1 MIIDFHF
8 HLARRNELYRD
19 IYQFCEKIWE
29 KEGMSFLDI
38 VNGDIDEYLKS
49 QGVDYA
55 VGLAEISP
63 ITTGIIGNEEVIEI
77 CKQNKRLIPGG
88 NINPYMVRNIRDE
101 VKRLQK
107 MGIRVIKLYPTYQ
120 YFYPNESF
128 LYPLY
133 ESAQELDIPIMVHTG
148 SSVFKGARIKYGDPI
163 YLDDI
168 AVDFSDLKILL
179 VHGGRGFFYDR
190 AFFLAKLHK
199 NVYLEISGLPPENLS
214 KYFPDLEKISDKVIF
229 GSDFPSTGNV
239 KNNID
244 KIKNLPLSADSKKKI
259 LGENAKK
266 ILKLNGGKKI

>member
-19 IYQFCEKIWE
+19 IYQFCEKVWE

-168 AVDFSDLKILL
+168 AVDFPDLKILL
-179 VHGGRGFFYDR
+179 VHGGRGFFLR
-190 AFFLAKLHK
+190 
-199 NVYLEISGLPPENLS
+199 
-214 KYFPDLEKISDKVIF
+214 
-229 GSDFPSTGNV
+229 
-239 KNNID
+239 
-244 KIKNLPLSADSKKKI
+244 
-259 LGENAKK
+259 
-266 ILKLNGGKKI
+266 

>member
-1 MIIDFHF
+1 MVIDFHF

-19 IYQFCEKIWE
+19 IYQFCEKVWE

-88 NINPYMVRNIRDE
+88 NINPYMVRSIRDE
-101 VKRLQK
+101 VKRLHK
-107 MGIRVIKLYPTYQ
+107 MGMRVIKLYPTYQ

-133 ESAQELDIPIMVHTG
+133 ETAQELEIPIMFHTG
-148 SSVFKGARIKYGDPI
+148 SSIFKGARIKYGDPI
-163 YLDDI
+163 FLDDV
-168 AVDFSDLKILL
+168 AVDFPELKILL

-199 NVYLEISGLPPENLS
+199 NVYMEISGLPPQNLL
-214 KYFPDLEKISDKVIF
+214 KYYPDLEKIADKIIF

-239 KNNID
+239 KKNID
-244 KIKNLPLSADSKKKI
+244 MIKNLPLSAESKKKI
-259 LGENAKK
+259 LGENARK
-266 ILKLNGGKKI
+266 ILKLNGGRKV

>member
-19 IYQFCEKIWE
+19 VYQFCEKVWE
-29 KEGMSFLDI
+29 KEGGSFLDI

-63 ITTGIIGNEEVIEI
+63 ITTGIIDNEEVIEI
-77 CKQNKRLIPGG
+77 CKRNKRLIPGG
-88 NINPYMVRNIRDE
+88 NINPYMVRSVREE
-101 VKRLQK
+101 VKRLHK

-133 ESAQELDIPIMVHTG
+133 DAAQQLEIPVMFHTG
-148 SSVFKGARIKYGDPI
+148 SSIFKGARIKYGDPTF
-163 YLDDI
+163 LDDV
-168 AVDFSDLKILL
+168 AVDFPELKILL

-199 NVYLEISGLPPENLS
+199 NVYLEISGLPPQNLL
-214 KYFPDLEKISDKVIF
+214 KYYPDMEKIAEKIIF

-239 KNNID
+239 KKLID
-244 KIKNLPLSADSKKKI
+244 MIKKLPLSTESKKKI

>member
-8 HLARRNELYRD
+8 HLARRNELYKD
-19 IYQFCEKIWE
+19 VYQFCEKVWQ
-29 KEGMSFLDI
+29 KEGISFLDI

-49 QGVDYA
+49 QGVDFA

-63 ITTGIIGNEEVIEI
+63 ITTGIIDNEEVVEI
-77 CKQNKRLIPGG
+77 CKKNKRLIPGG
-88 NINPYMVRNIRDE
+88 NINPYLVRSVKE
-101 VKRLQK
+101 EAKRLYK

-128 LYPLY
+128 LYPFY
-133 ESAQELDIPIMVHTG
+133 EVAQELEIPLMFHTG

-163 YLDDI
+163 YLDDV
-168 AVDFSDLKILL
+168 AVDFPDLKILL

-190 AFFLAKLHK
+190 AFFLSKLHK
-199 NVYLEISGLPPENLS
+199 NIYLEISGLPPENLL

-229 GSDFPSTGNV
+229 GSDFPSTGHP
-239 KNNID
+239 KNNIE
-244 KIKNLPLSADSKKKI
+244 KIKNLPISSESKKKI

-266 ILKLNGGKKI
+266 ILRLNGGKKV

>member
-19 IYQFCEKIWE
+19 IYQFCEKVWE

-49 QGVDYA
+49 QSVDYA

-88 NINPYMVRNIRDE
+88 NINPYMVRSIRDE
-101 VKRLQK
+101 VKRLHR
-107 MGIRVIKLYPTYQ
+107 MGVRVIKLYPTYQ

-133 ESAQELDIPIMVHTG
+133 EIAQELEMPVMVHTG

-163 YLDDI
+163 YLDDV
-168 AVDFSDLKILL
+168 AVDFPDLKILL

-199 NVYLEISGLPPENLS
+199 NVYLEISGLPPENLLR
-214 KYFPDLEKISDKVIF
+214 YFPDLEKISDKIIF

-239 KNNID
+239 KKNID
-244 KIKNLPLSADSKKKI
+244 KIRNLPISVESKKKI

-266 ILKLNGGKKI
+266 ILKLNGGKKV

>member
-19 IYQFCEKIWE
+19 IYQFCEKVWE

-168 AVDFSDLKILL
+168 AVDFPDLKILL

-190 AFFLAKLHK
+190 AFFLSKLHK
-199 NVYLEISGLPPENLS
+199 NVYLEISGLPPENLL
-214 KYFPDLEKISDKVIF
+214 KYFPDLEKISDKVVF

-244 KIKNLPLSADSKKKI
+244 KIKNLPLSVDSKKKI

>member
-19 IYQFCEKIWE
+19 VYQFCEKVWE
-29 KEGMSFLDI
+29 KEGGSFLDI

-63 ITTGIIGNEEVIEI
+63 ITTGIIDNEEVIEI
-77 CKQNKRLIPGG
+77 CKRNKRLIPGG
-88 NINPYMVRNIRDE
+88 NINPYMVRSVREE
-101 VKRLQK
+101 VKRLHK

-133 ESAQELDIPIMVHTG
+133 DAAQQLEIPVMFHTG
-148 SSVFKGARIKYGDPI
+148 SSIFKGARIKYGDPTF
-163 YLDDI
+163 LDDV
-168 AVDFSDLKILL
+168 AVDFPELKILL

-199 NVYLEISGLPPENLS
+199 NVYLEISGLPPQNLL
-214 KYFPDLEKISDKVIF
+214 KYYPDMEKIAEKIIF

-239 KNNID
+239 KKLID
-244 KIKNLPLSADSKKKI
+244 MIKKLPLSAESKKKI

>member
-1 MIIDFHF
+1 MVIDFHF

-19 IYQFCEKIWE
+19 IYQFCEKVWE

-38 VNGDIDEYLKS
+38 INGNIDEYLES

-63 ITTGIIGNEEVIEI
+63 ITTGIIDNEEVIDI
-77 CKQNKRLIPGG
+77 CRKHKRLIPGG
-88 NINPYMVRNIRDE
+88 NINPYMVRDLREE
-101 VKRLQK
+101 VRRLYK
-107 MGIRVIKLYPTYQ
+107 MGFKVLKLYPTYQ

-133 ESAQELDIPIMVHTG
+133 ETAQELEIPVMLHTG

-163 YLDDI
+163 FLDDV
-168 AVDFSDLKILL
+168 AVDFPELKVLL

-190 AFFLAKLHK
+190 AFFLSKLHK
-199 NVYLEISGLPPENLS
+199 NIYLEISGLPPENLL
-214 KYFPDLEKISDKVIF
+214 KYFPELEKIPDKVIF

-239 KNNID
+239 KKNID
-244 KIKNLPLSADSKKKI
+244 MIKKLNLSEECVKKI
-259 LGENAKK
+259 LGENAKRL
-266 ILKLNGGKKI
+266 LKLKGGKKV

>member
-1 MIIDFHF
+1 MVIDFHF

-19 IYQFCEKIWE
+19 IYQFCEKVWE

-88 NINPYMVRNIRDE
+88 NINPYMVRNVKSE
-101 VKRLQK
+101 VKRLYR
-107 MGIRVIKLYPTYQ
+107 MGVRVIKLYPTYQ

-133 ESAQELDIPIMVHTG
+133 ESAQELEMPVMVHTG

-163 YLDDI
+163 YIDDV
-168 AVDFSDLKILL
+168 AVDFPDLKILL

-199 NVYLEISGLPPENLS
+199 NVYLEISGLPPQNLL

-239 KNNID
+239 KKNID
-244 KIKNLPLSADSKKKI
+244 AIRNLPISGESKKKI
-259 LGENAKK
+259 LGDNAKK
-266 ILKLNGGKKI
+266 ILKLNGGKKV

>member
-19 IYQFCEKIWE
+19 IYQFCEKVWE

-77 CKQNKRLIPGG
+77 CKQKKRLIPGG
-88 NINPYMVRNIRDE
+88 NINPYMVRNVKSE
-101 VKRLQK
+101 VKRLHK
-107 MGIRVIKLYPTYQ
+107 MGMRVIKLYPTYQ

-133 ESAQELDIPIMVHTG
+133 ESAQELEMPVMVHTG

-163 YLDDI
+163 YLDDV
-168 AVDFSDLKILL
+168 AVDFPDLKILL

-199 NVYLEISGLPPENLS
+199 NVYLEISGLPPENLL

-239 KNNID
+239 KKNID
-244 KIKNLPLSADSKKKI
+244 KIRNLPISVESKKKI

-266 ILKLNGGKKI
+266 ILKLNGGKKV

>member
-1 MIIDFHF
+1 MVIDFHF

-19 IYQFCEKIWE
+19 IYQFCEKVWE

-88 NINPYMVRNIRDE
+88 NINPYMVRNVKSE
-101 VKRLQK
+101 VKRLYR
-107 MGIRVIKLYPTYQ
+107 MGVRVIKLYPTYQ

-133 ESAQELDIPIMVHTG
+133 ESAQELEMPVMVHTG

-163 YLDDI
+163 YIDDV
-168 AVDFSDLKILL
+168 AVDFPDLKILL

-199 NVYLEISGLPPENLS
+199 NVYLEISGLPPQNLL

-239 KNNID
+239 KKNID
-244 KIKNLPLSADSKKKI
+244 KIRNLPISVESKKKI

-266 ILKLNGGKKI
+266 ILKLNGGKKV